1 MSALAGRERLALI
14 AKKAFFVAFL
24 LLLWEGAV
32 RLGVIDGLLFPPPG
46 KVIQALVHLA
56 SIGQLWTDI
65 SASLLRILVGFA
77 VASALA
83 VWLAFLLVRQSLL
96 APYALVVVD
105 LLRPISVLA
114 WIPLAII
121 WFGIGNASAWFIIF
135 LGAFFPVFTNAY
147 HGFSSVERTHV
158 LVARNYGVSG
168 LQFVGEILLPS
179 ALPAILTGMRVGLGV
194 GWMCL
199 IAAEMISAQS
209 GLGYM
214 IQMARVLIE
223 TEKVIAGM
231 VVIGAIGYL
240 MNEAL
245 LFVEKRFTPWLR
257 ES

>member
-1 MSALAGRERLALI
+1 MTGRTGSRRLVVNVQRLL
-14 AKKAFFVAFL
+14 FVATL
-24 LLLWEGAV
+24 LLVWEGAV
-32 RLGVIDGLLFPPPG
+32 RAGRVDGLLFPPPT
-46 KVIQALVHLA
+46 KIFQALTHLA
-56 SIGQLWTDI
+56 AIGQLWADVR
-65 SASLLRILVGFA
+65 ASLLRVAVGFGL
-77 VASALA
+77 ASMLA
-83 VWLAFLLVRQSLL
+83 VLLAFTIVRRRAI
-96 APYALVVVD
+96 APYMLVVVD

-121 WFGIGNASAWFIIF
+121 WFGIGNASSWFIIF

-158 LVARNYGVSG
+158 LVARNYGVTG
-168 LQFVGEILLPS
+168 LQFVAEILLPS

-223 TEKVIAGM
+223 TEKVMAGM
-231 VVIGAIGYL
+231 VVIGIIGYL

-245 LFVEKRFTPWLR
+245 LLAERALTPWRR
-257 ES
+257 EG